1 VDYLL
6 LYAINKLP
14 WNPMKLLPV
23 ISRLT
28 ILAATSV
35 LQMAAAAAAAAA
47 AAPPSA
53 KFLAVDSY
61 MFLETTEI
69 LLASVLRSADQVD
82 YNRYVWAST
91 QEQLRK
97 WPKDGAA
104 AREYSHCHQAL
115 TAFQT
120 YSKDQFKARGS
131 LKESSPTARP
141 YFDLKLACKRSVNF

>member
-1 VDYLL
+1 VDL

-14 WNPMKLLPV
+14 LKPMKLLPA

-35 LQMAAAAAAAAA
+35 LQMAPAA
-47 AAPPSA
+47 AAPPTA
-53 KFLAVDSY
+53 KFLAADSY

-69 LLASVLRSADQVD
+69 MLASVLRGADQAD
-82 YNRYVWAST
+82 YNRFVWAST
-91 QEQLRK
+91 QEQLQK
-97 WPKDGAA
+97 WPMDGAA